1 MRSRTF
7 SGSSSNTQYA
17 ALKDTMR
24 VFNEACTFITE
35 IAFRERCASKSALQK
50 LVYAEVRQQF
60 GLSAQLTIAKVV
72 EAYKR
77 DKTKQCFFKPTGAV
91 VYDRR
96 ILSFKGLEF
105 ASLLT
110 LEGRLTVPMQMS
122 EYQRLRFGHGHG
134 QADLVLVDGIF
145 YLLVVE
151 TPAAPPLEPTGFIGV
166 DLGIVHIASDSDDDR
181 SRATWL
187 KTPAAATTNSEDIR
201 NPVARVPPAATC
213 NASGARKAGSG
224 EIRTM
229 PSPKSSSRE
238 PKTPDAASSWNR

>member
-1 MRSRTF
+1 M
-7 SGSSSNTQYA
+7 
-17 ALKDTMR
+17 
-24 VFNEACTFITE
+24 
-35 IAFRERCASKSALQK
+35 QK

-145 YLLVVE
+145 LV
-151 TPAAPPLEPTGFIGV
+151 
-166 DLGIVHIASDSDDDR
+166 R
-181 SRATWL
+181 R
-187 KTPAAATTNSEDIR
+187 
-201 NPVARVPPAATC
+201 
-213 NASGARKAGSG
+213 
-224 EIRTM
+224 
-229 PSPKSSSRE
+229 
-238 PKTPDAASSWNR
+238 

>member
-91 VYDRR
+91 VYGRR

-145 YLLVVE
+145 LV
-151 TPAAPPLEPTGFIGV
+151 
-166 DLGIVHIASDSDDDR
+166 R
-181 SRATWL
+181 R
-187 KTPAAATTNSEDIR
+187 
-201 NPVARVPPAATC
+201 
-213 NASGARKAGSG
+213 
-224 EIRTM
+224 
-229 PSPKSSSRE
+229 
-238 PKTPDAASSWNR
+238 

>member
-1 MRSRTF
+1 
-7 SGSSSNTQYA
+7 
-17 ALKDTMR
+17 MR

-145 YLLVVE
+145 YLVVVVE

-166 DLGIVHIASDSDDDR
+166 DLGIVHIASDSDGDR
-181 SRATWL
+181 SRATRL
-187 KTPAAATTNSEDIR
+187 KTLAAATTNSEDIC
-201 NPVARVPPAATC
+201 NPVARIPPAATC

-224 EIRTM
+224 GIRTM
-229 PSPKSSSRE
+229 PSPKSSSRK